1 MANEIVTQ
9 GNPLEIQEYRGIRN
23 LVAAL
28 LQNDRVITTDGGVQ
42 NILTYGAVF
51 HIAGIAELSVSSE
64 SSSAAHYYDNFAAI
78 TIDAGGAD
86 TVSCSCSAI
95 PLDVLAVLTG
105 QTYDDETHMLIG
117 STSSAKKPYF
127 AIGYNTEDT
136 DGNEIYVWRN
146 KVKVNAIPESTH
158 ATKDDGTDANGQT
171 LEFTGIDTTVRDG
184 FTGKHFAS
192 TLYQATKDGGRITE
206 EEFFSQVMTPGKVR
220 SAIGVTA

>member
-9 GNPLEIQEYRGIRN
+9 GNSLEIQEYRGIRN

-28 LQNDRVITTDGGVQ
+28 LQTDRVITTEGGTQ
-42 NILTYGAVF
+42 NILTYGAIF

-95 PLDVLAVLTG
+95 PLDVLSVLTG
-105 QTYDDETHMLIG
+105 QAYDDETHMLIG

-127 AIGYNTEDT
+127 AIGYITEDT

-146 KVKVNAIPESTH
+146 KVKVNAVPESTH

-220 SAIGVTA
+220 SAIGITA

>member
-1 MANEIVTQ
+1 MASDIVTK
-9 GNPLEIQEYRGIRN
+9 GNSLEIQEYRGIRN

-28 LQNDRVITTDGGVQ
+28 LQSDRTITTEGGVQ
-42 NILTYGAVF
+42 SILTYGAVF
-51 HIAGIAELSVSSE
+51 HIAGVAELSISSE
-64 SSSAAHYYDNFAAI
+64 SSSAAHYYNNFAAI

-86 TVSCSCSAI
+86 TVSCTCSAI
-95 PLDVLAVLTG
+95 PLDVLSVLTG
-105 QTYDDETHMLIG
+105 QQYDEETHMLIG

-127 AIGYNTEDT
+127 AIGYITEDT

-146 KVKVNAIPESTH
+146 KVKINAVPESTH

-171 LEFTGIDTTVRDG
+171 LEFTGIDTTIRDS

-220 SAIGVTA
+220 SAIGITA

>member
-1 MANEIVTQ
+1 MASDIVTK
-9 GNPLEIQEYRGIRN
+9 GNSLEIQEYRGIRN

-28 LQNDRVITTDGGVQ
+28 LQNDRTITTEGGTQ
-42 NILTYGAVF
+42 SILTYGAVF
-51 HIAGIAELSVSSE
+51 HIAGVAELSVSSE

-95 PLDVLAVLTG
+95 PLDVLSVLTG
-105 QTYDDETHMLIG
+105 QQYDEETHMLIG

-127 AIGYNTEDT
+127 AIGYITEDT

-146 KVKVNAIPESTH
+146 KVKVNAVPESTH

-171 LEFTGIDTTVRDG
+171 LEFTGIDTTIRDN

-220 SAIGVTA
+220 AAIGIAA